1 MDWLTREVLG
11 WEVFLFIDSP
21 VAKVKVNSSYHAR
34 AKGTGKLNKHSS
46 QAGYFPF
53 GCLFKLEARSF
64 ALSPDS
70 APLIEDMAATL
81 LVSWDLIP
89 GVGEGRRPL
98 NHGRDSG
105 IDEGQFWEM
114 KRGMNVAGKT
124 SGRGGD
130 GHQYLLNAKKV
141 SIRVFGL
148 LSSLTSRPCTAHT

>member
-1 MDWLTREVLG
+1 M
-11 WEVFLFIDSP
+11 
-21 VAKVKVNSSYHAR
+21 
-34 AKGTGKLNKHSS
+34 
-46 QAGYFPF
+46 
-53 GCLFKLEARSF
+53 
-64 ALSPDS
+64 
-70 APLIEDMAATL
+70 
-81 LVSWDLIP
+81 
-89 GVGEGRRPL
+89 GEGRRPL